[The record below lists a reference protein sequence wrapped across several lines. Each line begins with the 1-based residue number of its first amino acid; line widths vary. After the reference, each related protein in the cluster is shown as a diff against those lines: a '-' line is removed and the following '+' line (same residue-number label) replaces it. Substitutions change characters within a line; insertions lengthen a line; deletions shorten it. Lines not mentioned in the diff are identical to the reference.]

1 MLPMITLGHS
11 RLAHRGGDAR
21 RADHLG
27 PAAGADAVQGETRVR
42 LGTHRQ
48 HVHRQRH
55 RRADGARLRAV
66 VRRDLAD
73 PVRDPDAAHRRGLR
87 DRSVRR
93 AQQHDRHLVHA
104 DLRRD
109 RLRLQ
114 EARLPAGAA
123 GARPGAGRP
132 RGERAAPEPDHVAGV
147 AGDLLHAA
155 HRRRHHAVAI
165 FFFLLPRDHPVVA
178 AAPGFTCARIDAAGR
193 VNWRRLS
200 MGFLIGPEYW
210 ARWLGIVIID
220 LSLAGDN
227 ALVIAMAVLT
237 LPPGQRLVGMIGGTL
252 GAVLLRIALIAVV
265 TQLLLIPF
273 LQAIGGLILIWIAAK
288 LIRQDSG
295 EGKEQ
300 KARQITT
307 IWEAMGIIIV
317 ADLIMSL
324 DNVLAVAATAHG
336 DFTLVLFGIGLSIPV
351 VICGSSLL
359 ARLMDRFRWIV
370 WLGGG
375 VLGWVAGELVAD
387 DAIVRGWIGSWELLF
402 HWALPSLLATA
413 MTIWGWALA
422 RRHSE
427 QAALERVK
435 FTC

>member
-1 MLPMITLGHS
+1 
-11 RLAHRGGDAR
+11 
-21 RADHLG
+21 
-27 PAAGADAVQGETRVR
+27 
-42 LGTHRQ
+42 
-48 HVHRQRH
+48 
-55 RRADGARLRAV
+55 
-66 VRRDLAD
+66 
-73 PVRDPDAAHRRGLR
+73 
-87 DRSVRR
+87 
-93 AQQHDRHLVHA
+93 
-104 DLRRD
+104 
-109 RLRLQ
+109 
-114 EARLPAGAA
+114 
-123 GARPGAGRP
+123 
-132 RGERAAPEPDHVAGV
+132 
-147 AGDLLHAA
+147 
-155 HRRRHHAVAI
+155 
-165 FFFLLPRDHPVVA
+165 
-178 AAPGFTCARIDAAGR
+178 
-193 VNWRRLS
+193 
-200 MGFLIGPEYW
+200 MGFLIHPEYW

-273 LQAIGGLILIWIAAK
+273 LQAIGGLILIWIASK

-336 DFTLVLFGIGLSIPV
+336 DFTLVLFGIGLSIPI

-387 DAIVRGWIGSWELLF
+387 DAIIRGWIGSWELLF

-422 RRHSE
+422 RRQSE
-427 QAALERVK
+427 QAGLDRVN
-435 FTC
+435 FIC